1 MSTQTNLHCTST
13 LLIRLDIEG
22 HWLSFILAICTGF
35 RGTPEGVVDARC
47 SKIGNHPGIGRSK
60 GQSDHLQ
67 VRLSHTSLLC
77 LAACLRRRTG
87 TSFCQ
92 SNLHCVQYQ
101 SKK

>member
-1 MSTQTNLHCTST
+1 MQGPRRFMSTQTNLHCTST

-47 SKIGNHPGIGRSK
+47 SKIENHPGIGRSK

-67 VRLSHTSLLC
+67 TPRVSSLK
-77 LAACLRRRTG
+77 AAATYLP
-87 TSFCQ
+87 
-92 SNLHCVQYQ
+92 
-101 SKK
+101 